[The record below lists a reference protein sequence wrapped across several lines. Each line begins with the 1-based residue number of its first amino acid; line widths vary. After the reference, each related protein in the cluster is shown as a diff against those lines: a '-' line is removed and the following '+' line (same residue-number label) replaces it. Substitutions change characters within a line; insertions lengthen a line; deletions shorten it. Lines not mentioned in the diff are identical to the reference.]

1 MPTHLYTVFYPDVH
15 RPCGFEV
22 NDRSRAGEVTLTF
35 SEGATPDQED
45 AEDAAILSAL
55 QEGGFLSSFV
65 TLEELNIGGDIDSLF
80 IDREKDGLPLFQLE
94 RQK

>member
-1 MPTHLYTVFYPDVH
+1 MPTHVYTVLYPDVR

-22 NDRSRAGEVTLTF
+22 NDRSRVGEVTLTF

-45 AEDAAILSAL
+45 AAILTAL
-55 QEGGFLSSFV
+55 KEGGFLSSFV

-80 IDREKDGLPLFQLE
+80 IDRENDGLPLLQLE